1 MCLSFFFFLS
11 LCRAGGRGATSHE
24 AGAAN
29 KTKRKKRE
37 TAAGLDKNKSGT
49 GGAVRW
55 AKAVPSLHCQGATTR
70 GSYMLGE
77 GSDRSTFFS
86 NKAARRRRTVRR
98 TARHLWL
105 DKFLAW
111 CGRAWKGVASTHTRP
126 HSNAR
131 SGTERPFFTGVSV
144 LNRSSDRRSHE
155 SNPWPQCA
163 FETSMFCYLQ
173 FTLIHAVGCVLHR
186 STSRVPVS

>member
-1 MCLSFFFFLS
+1 VAPSAGRKRFPPYIARARPPGVLICLERVPTVQPSFLIRP
-11 LCRAGGRGATSHE
+11 RAGG
-24 AGAAN
+24 
-29 KTKRKKRE
+29 
-37 TAAGLDKNKSGT
+37 
-49 GGAVRW
+49 VR
-55 AKAVPSLHCQGATTR
+55 
-70 GSYMLGE
+70 
-77 GSDRSTFFS
+77 RS
-86 NKAARRRRTVRR
+86 VRR

-126 HSNAR
+126 HSNAM

-186 STSRVPVS
+186 STSRVIHRSELFLGFLETCPFTFFKQKV